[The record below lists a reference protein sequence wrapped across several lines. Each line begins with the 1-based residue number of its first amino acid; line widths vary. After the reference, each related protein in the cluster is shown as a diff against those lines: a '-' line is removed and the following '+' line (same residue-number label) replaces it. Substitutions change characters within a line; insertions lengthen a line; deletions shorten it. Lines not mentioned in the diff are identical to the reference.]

1 MLKNDVSERLKKPS
15 NSMIS
20 CMETGGQF
28 RVQKIVYFFND
39 LGYTDIFLM
48 FSFSLPFFLSPQR
61 GHARIL
67 MDFHPNDLWLE
78 TSIFTV
84 DAPHE
89 KA

>member
-48 FSFSLPFFLSPQR
+48 FSFSLPFF
-61 GHARIL
+61 
-67 MDFHPNDLWLE
+67 
-78 TSIFTV
+78 
-84 DAPHE
+84 
-89 KA
+89 